1 MLIRKKALW
10 LALFGS
16 LALSAC
22 GGGGGGDDGSGTP
35 EQPVNPEPEVPVVP
49 EVPAEPEEPAEVIKG
64 LNLRVN
70 YLARDVTL
78 EVKLND
84 GPLKTFTGTA
94 DASQNV
100 ALSNKLK
107 AGDVLELALP
117 SITILNDTPYA
128 CEFVANA
135 SMQGTLSNI
144 AGQGLNQKIT
154 LTDTPE
160 NALYEVNCGQ
170 IHIVPAAYS
179 GKFGAERYGW
189 RRLNLDSGRSRWLT
203 GQGEEAVVYVNR
215 ADETGVGSDIAT
227 MAVHWND
234 NLWRFVGAT
243 EQGTTSY
250 VYYSDGTAGIE
261 QTNTPVP
268 GYQTLWN
275 APNDYPVWMTIDGSL
290 LGGSNNI
297 GLAYYLDASK
307 NNPEDCGIWR
317 WNAYFGSWGAWDL
330 NRTECSTFGAA
341 MDFNQRSA
349 IYTLGDNVVYYRA
362 QTGLLETFM
371 SPGAVVGTVA
381 NPSKAPTVAGNKLYF
396 PYTNGT
402 NGSISVSDG
411 TTLTDFTADV
421 NDASGLR
428 AALGNKLVFTSIQGD
443 ELWITDGTPAG
454 TVLVKRIRN
463 DGKSAAF
470 QALTS
475 VGNKVFFIAD
485 SGNGERLWVS
495 DGTGAGTRIVDDTLA
510 VTQHEH
516 VAVAGD
522 HLVFLAGSPSV
533 NDVTDNKLYST
544 DGVTVERLVTDDL
557 LKKYKLDSS
566 NVLPCVATC
575 KDASTLA
582 FHQIGKQLLMQINGG
597 LTAPAEGTSSKQTVY
612 YWLTDGTAAG
622 TRPLRD
628 DEGKAVVSHLAPK

>member
-22 GGGGGGDDGSGTP
+22 GGGDGSGTP

-70 YLARDVTL
+70 YLAKDVTL

-84 GPLKTFTGTA
+84 GPLQTFTGTA
-94 DASQNV
+94 DARQNV
-100 ALSNKLK
+100 VLSNKLK
-107 AGDVLELALP
+107 AGDVLELGLP
-117 SITILNDTPYA
+117 SVNIFDNAPYA
-128 CEFVANA
+128 CEFVSNA
-135 SMQGTLSNI
+135 SMQGTLSDI
-144 AGQGLNQKIT
+144 AGQGPNQKIT
-154 LTDTPE
+154 LTGTPE
-160 NALYEVNCGQ
+160 NTLYEIDCGR
-170 IHIVPAAYS
+170 IHMIPAAYA
-179 GKFGAERYGW
+179 GKLGEERYGW
-189 RRLNLDSGRSRWLT
+189 RRLNLDSSRSRWLL
-203 GQGEEAVVYVNR
+203 GSNEKAVVYVNR
-215 ADETGVGSDIAT
+215 ADETGVGSKIAS
-227 MAVHWND
+227 MAVHWNAEV
-234 NLWRFVGAT
+234 WRFVGTT
-243 EQGTTSY
+243 EQGTSSY
-250 VYYSDGTAGIE
+250 NYYSGGTAALE
-261 QTNTPVP
+261 QTNIPLP
-268 GYQTLWN
+268 GYQSLWN
-275 APNDYPVWMTIDGSL
+275 NPDDYPVWMTIDGASL
-290 LGGSNNI
+290 GSTNDI
-297 GLAYYLDASK
+297 GLSYYLDASK
-307 NNPEDCGIWR
+307 DQPEDCGIWR
-317 WNAYFGSWGAWDL
+317 WRAYFGSWGAWKL
-330 NRTECSTFGAA
+330 NETECGSFGAA

-362 QTGLLETFM
+362 ETGLLETFM
-371 SPGAVVGTVA
+371 SPGATIGTVA
-381 NPSKAPTVAGNKLYF
+381 NPSKAPTLAGNKLYF
-396 PYTNGT
+396 PYTNGA
-402 NGSISVSDG
+402 NGSIAVSDG
-411 TTLTDFTADV
+411 TTLSSFTAAV
-421 NDASGLR
+421 NDAPGLR

-443 ELWITDGTPAG
+443 ELWVTDGTPAG

-470 QALTS
+470 HALTS

-485 SGNGERLWVS
+485 SGNGKRLWVS
-495 DGTGAGTRIVDDTLA
+495 DGTGAGTRIVDDSLA
-510 VTQHEH
+510 VTQHEQ

-533 NDVTDNKLYST
+533 NNATDNKLYST
-544 DGVTVERLVTDDL
+544 DGVTVGRLVTDEL

-582 FHQIGKQLLMQINGG
+582 FHQVGQQLLLQINGG
-597 LTAPAEGTSSKQTVY
+597 LTAPVEGASSKQTVY

-628 DEGKAVVSHLAPK
+628 DEGKAVVSHLTPK